1 MPINKQLTEDYRIID
16 ISGGDYT
23 SEKGRYFLVDA
34 FTGGDIVYVSPITGL
49 DVTITV
55 LDGYEGKYYTETI
68 RQAGT
73 TASNLIAIY

>member
-1 MPINKQLTEDYRIID
+1 MINKQLTEDYRAID
-16 ISGGDYT
+16 LTSGDYT
-23 SEKGRYFLVDA
+23 SEKGKYFLVDA
-34 FTGGDIVYVSPITGL
+34 FVGGNIVYVSPITGL

-55 LDGYEGKYYTETI
+55 DDGYQGTYYTNII